1 MTKRRLDIEPTL
13 ACDAHP
19 AFVVRQE
26 CDLVRAVSCWLQDMV
41 RHYDSLEW
49 RVTASGLQRTNA
61 FPVSVFH
68 GRPLSSS
75 IEDFIHKICTCAKL
89 DESVV
94 LVAAVYLSRILE
106 KADGKLPVSSC
117 TVHRLLLQALTVGA
131 KFVLDHPRS
140 NKAMASFANLP
151 VNKFNQLEVKFLCA
165 IQYDLA
171 VSPADM
177 AIAKDALELLPACA
191 HVQKK
196 SKVAVLQDNSNQSS
210 VAGGVAAS
218 NNSVEKDG
226 EENSHEDAATENN
239 NYINGLGNG
248 RDEKTMATL
257 LGMAAPESA
266 YSNNDMSGGTDT
278 DTAVSPM
285 WSQSSGCS
293 STNPTITQQLGTCAD
308 SKESN
313 TKDVIH
319 NAHQMP
325 PGSTPRLST
334 PERRGAYSL
343 VATAAE

>member
-1 MTKRRLDIEPTL
+1 
-13 ACDAHP
+13 
-19 AFVVRQE
+19 
-26 CDLVRAVSCWLQDMV
+26 LVRAVSCWLQDMV

-49 RVTASGLQRTNA
+49 RITASGLQRTNA

-75 IEDFIHKICTCAKL
+75 IEDFINRICTCAKL

-94 LVAAVYLSRILE
+94 LVAAVYLSRIVE

-151 VNKFNQLEVKFLCA
+151 ASKFNQLEVKFLCA

-177 AIAKDALELLPACA
+177 AIAKDALQLSPARSA
-191 HVQKK
+191 PVQKK
-196 SKVAVLQDNSNQSS
+196 SKVDVLQDNSNQSS
-210 VAGGVAAS
+210 VVCGVAAS

-226 EENSHEDAATENN
+226 VENSYEDEATDN
-239 NYINGLGNG
+239 NYINGLEK
-248 RDEKTMATL
+248 RSDEKTVETL
-257 LGMAAPESA
+257 LGIEEAAPDA
-266 YSNNDMSGGTDT
+266 YSNNYSDATDT

-293 STNPTITQQLGTCAD
+293 SANPISPQTGTCAD
-308 SKESN
+308 SKGS
-313 TKDVIH
+313 DVKNIEG
-319 NAHQMP
+319 AHQMP

-334 PERRGAYSL
+334 PERRGSYSL